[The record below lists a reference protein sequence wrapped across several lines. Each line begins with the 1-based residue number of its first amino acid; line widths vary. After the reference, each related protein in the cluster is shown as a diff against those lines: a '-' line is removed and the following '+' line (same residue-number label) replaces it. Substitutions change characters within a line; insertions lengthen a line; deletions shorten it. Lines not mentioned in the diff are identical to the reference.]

1 MFKIKKASDVVARKE
16 PVLIGAPAHTK
27 ADIVFT
33 TDFSRDIILSM
44 NSTVLKT
51 ALLNSK
57 EFLEQFLKVKVI
69 DLNEVKPIAP
79 KKQTKKQQTET
90 LKEGET
96 KLEWK

>member
-1 MFKIKKASDVVARKE
+1 MFKIKKASDVAARKE
-16 PVLIGAPAHTK
+16 PVFIGSPAHTK
-27 ADIVFT
+27 ADLVFT

-57 EFLEQFLKVKVI
+57 ELLEQFLKVKVI
-69 DLNEVKPIAP
+69 DLNEVKPIAT
-79 KKQTKKQQTET
+79 KKQSKKQQTEP

>member
-1 MFKIKKASDVVARKE
+1 MYKIKKAIEVAAKKQA
-16 PVLIGAPAHTK
+16 VLIGAPDYTQP
-27 ADIVFT
+27 DLVFT

-57 EFLEQFLKVKVI
+57 EFLEQYLRVKVI
-69 DLNEVKPIAP
+69 DLNEVKSVAP
-79 KKQTKKQQTET
+79 KKQPKKQPVSAP
-90 LKEGET
+90 KEGEK